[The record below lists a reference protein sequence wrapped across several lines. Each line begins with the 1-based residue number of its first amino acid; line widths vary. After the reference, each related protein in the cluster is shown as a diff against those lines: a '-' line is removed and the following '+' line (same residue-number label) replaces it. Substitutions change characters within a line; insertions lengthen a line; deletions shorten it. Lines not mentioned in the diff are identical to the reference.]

1 MQDERRYEKSG
12 VALEC
17 ISKGD
22 AKGFFNAVFSTK
34 GRPGETIIKCIPHAL
49 QFYTAN
55 KFNLNVYES
64 RNAYPLFVFNFIVF
78 CLILLVHYR
87 FSHWVLKNERLALLS
102 VLIYSCLT
110 NSYLYLRHALPY
122 DTSLLILYYTMYKAI
137 QLADSDSLSI
147 KKCFIIGLSAFIG
160 YSVYP
165 GYFPLV
171 FLIGILLFYQFNNNF
186 SLYYRIKAIAS
197 YVGGFGSLLI
207 LFELLS
213 RIGDSS
219 FVFASKGLSTTIVQ
233 GSFQECF
240 SFLYKYLWEAEGNGG
255 KILVFGLSIFLIHLL
270 FNLKKIF
277 FDNVLF
283 VSLLL
288 ILAYLSYA
296 SLGYFFHRFVFYGR
310 LIHMYYPFICIA
322 CVSLLNTSFL
332 TEKYKNAIAI
342 CISFIFVF
350 SFFKIFIQ
358 YKTYS
363 YPRDIGWKYVNIYG
377 KNAVHNICEYN
388 GGVSQVPARVL
399 TKKSISP
406 TEKIYDSFYFVALV
420 NCCYHNTFFDIEKNK
435 RFYLKTGGVL
445 IESLRPY
452 YLFKPYQYEGY
463 GIEERRN
470 IDSLQPLIKAYG
482 YIFQLP
488 TK

>member
-1 MQDERRYEKSG
+1 
-12 VALEC
+12 
-17 ISKGD
+17 
-22 AKGFFNAVFSTK
+22 
-34 GRPGETIIKCIPHAL
+34 
-49 QFYTAN
+49 
-55 KFNLNVYES
+55 
-64 RNAYPLFVFNFIVF
+64 
-78 CLILLVHYR
+78 
-87 FSHWVLKNERLALLS
+87 
-102 VLIYSCLT
+102 
-110 NSYLYLRHALPY
+110 
-122 DTSLLILYYTMYKAI
+122 MYKAL

-171 FLIGILLFYQFNNNF
+171 FLIGILLLYQFNKNL
-186 SLYYRIKAIAS
+186 SLHYRIKAIAF
-197 YVGGFGSLLI
+197 YLGGFGSLLI

-213 RIGDSS
+213 RIGDRS

-277 FDNVLF
+277 FDKILF
-283 VSLLL
+283 ISLLL

-342 CISFIFVF
+342 CISFVFVF

-377 KNAVHNICEYN
+377 KNAVHNMCEYR
-388 GGVSQVPARVL
+388 GGVSQIPASMQA
-399 TKKSISP
+399 KN
-406 TEKIYDSFYFVALV
+406 FVSCSEIKYKHYYCIALV
-420 NCCYHNTFFDIEKNK
+420 NCCYHNEFRNVQQNDVFYSKRDKTLIETFF
-435 RFYLKTGGVL
+435 
-445 IESLRPY
+445 PY
-452 YLFKPYQYEGY
+452 YLFKPYQFEGY
-463 GIEERRN
+463 GIEERKN
-470 IDSLQPLIKAYG
+470 IDALRPLIKAYG
-482 YIFQLP
+482 YEFELP
-488 TK
+488 NK